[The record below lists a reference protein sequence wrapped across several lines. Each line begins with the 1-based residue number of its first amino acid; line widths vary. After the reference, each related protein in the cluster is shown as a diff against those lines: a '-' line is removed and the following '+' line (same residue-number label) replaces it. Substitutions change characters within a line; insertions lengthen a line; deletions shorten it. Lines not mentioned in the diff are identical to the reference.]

1 MQPGLAGCKQMGNE
15 RDEMFTVNFKGCKY
29 YEDVMCMTVE
39 GMRNQISVCTQ
50 EVGLR
55 FNVSS
60 EVSQFQ

>member
-1 MQPGLAGCKQMGNE
+1 MGNK

-39 GMRNQISVCTQ
+39 GMRNQISVRTQ
-50 EVGLR
+50 EVHV
-55 FNVSS
+55 NVSS